1 MLVYRKL
8 TEKNNNSIKPSGRDN
23 YNDIFANIKHIQQ
36 ILDYM
41 YKGVKEVKSKS
52 MYGEKLDK
60 VVPLVHKIRS
70 AASDALTEFNYQTR
84 SMF

>member
-8 TEKNNNSIKPSGRDN
+8 TEKNKSYKPTGRDN
-23 YNDIFANIKHIQQ
+23 YEDIFANIKQIQQ

-41 YKGVKEVKSKS
+41 YKGVKEAKSKS

-70 AASDALTEFNYQTR
+70 AASDALTEFNYQAR
-84 SMF
+84 SVF

>member
-36 ILDYM
+36 ILNDM
-41 YKGVKEVKSKS
+41 YQGLLKAEKNSLS
-52 MYGEKLDK
+52 GERLDK

-70 AASDALTEFNYQTR
+70 AAQAALTETNYR
-84 SMF
+84 LR

>member
-8 TEKNNNSIKPSGRDN
+8 TEKNKSYKPTGRDN
-23 YNDIFANIKHIQQ
+23 YEDIFANIKQIQQ

-41 YKGVKEVKSKS
+41 YKGVKEANSKS
-52 MYGEKLDK
+52 MYGDKLDK

-70 AASDALTEFNYQTR
+70 AASDALTEFNYR
-84 SMF
+84 RVG

>member
-8 TEKNNNSIKPSGRDN
+8 KEKNKSYKPTGSDN
-23 YNDIFANIKHIQQ
+23 YEDIFANIKHIQQ

>member
-8 TEKNNNSIKPSGRDN
+8 TEKNKSYKPTGSDK
-23 YNDIFANIKHIQQ
+23 YEDIFANNKHIQQ